1 MANNAYQRGLRS
13 ELPLYNETDSNVAY
27 LKSGY
32 VIPSELNEA
41 ISAQLSKEDNK
52 TPDPFGHCANCV
64 CLEDCVFTN
73 NNVNNCERHQELLN
87 DIQEYFY
94 KRIYAYLAGKDVEN
108 ND

>member
-1 MANNAYQRGLRS
+1 MANNAYKRGLRS

-32 VIPSELNEA
+32 VIP
-41 ISAQLSKEDNK
+41 LSKENNK

-73 NNVNNCERHQELLN
+73 NNVNNCEYHQELLN
-87 DIQEYFY
+87 DIQEYIN
-94 KRIYAYLAGKDVEN
+94 KKIYEYLTGKDAKS